1 MSDADRNYS
10 YLVKTFDAPQVGVHG
25 FVEVM
30 SRLALPTWRAL
41 AAAGQLEAIH
51 VLRKVGDI
59 DLQTSA
65 LPVRDWAYVAI
76 LELAEHASPDAVLA
90 AEAAA
95 GLDVASLSR
104 NGIEYLSNEA
114 LVRPERAGTAIPL
127 PSPHWPTPPV
137 AQQAAVEYIQIPDR
151 HWNEYRRFMKEVMG
165 PVGARLVRLGASY
178 QIQIMERVR
187 VLHRDPSLPAWNRIH
202 VLWGDFTDSANGFI
216 ARTNEAV
223 RVVLGPEHDVRSALD
238 AANGYRVKPR
248 MSRNVLIGELSILRA
263 PGDATSGLAADQR

>member
-25 FVEVM
+25 FVEAM

-41 AAAGQLEAIH
+41 AAAGQLEAVH

-76 LELAEHASPDAVLA
+76 LELAERASPDAVLA

-127 PSPHWPTPPV
+127 PSPHWPTPPA

-151 HWNEYRRFMKEVMG
+151 HWNEYRLFMKEVMG

-202 VLWGDFTDSANGFI
+202 VLWGDFNDSANGFI

-223 RVVLGPEHDVRSALD
+223 RAVLGPEHDVMSALN

-248 MSRNVLIGELSILRA
+248 MSRNELIGELSILRTTE
-263 PGDATSGLAADQR
+263 GATSGLAADQR